1 MCIGLRLLKWRTGLR
16 NSMHAFIT
24 NCGLNETHVLKVL
37 PLWLAH
43 HDTRKH
49 GAVSWMNTPSLQ
61 HLIIAPRKEL
71 RCLLFQ
77 MKNCQVMV
85 AQNGSYAEEVGA
97 EGSRVRGQP
106 GLSFRA
112 GKMAKL
118 LRCAVFPEDRNSV
131 PSNHVR
137 RLVTTCPSISKAST
151 PSFVLHIHIEDSCT
165 GTYMY
170 HN

>member
-1 MCIGLRLLKWRTGLR
+1 MYWEKTIFGTSTFYEFMRYEITVVEGKEWLIGNLKTVQWI
-16 NSMHAFIT
+16 A
-24 NCGLNETHVLKVL
+24 
-37 PLWLAH
+37 
-43 HDTRKH
+43 KH
-49 GAVSWMNTPSLQ
+49 R
-61 HLIIAPRKEL
+61 RKEL